1 MPHPRPFY
9 YLENFTT
16 ALGWLQQRY
25 GDLLNETE
33 VGFIERF
40 QRLPLQSSALLVR
53 MLGRRGDLFRTEKL
67 KYEEIGCTRAAA
79 TALTEA
85 GWLDGTPVL
94 TAAELGRLLRK
105 GELQQVFGCTNDTR
119 SVAARKADILLRI
132 EAVPLEP
139 RRLSE
144 WWPDAP
150 DVIFRVAIKPLCD
163 RLRLLFFGNFD
174 QNWSEFV
181 LTDLGIFKYE
191 QVPRDAATR
200 VFQTRHH
207 IDTFHS
213 LFECR
218 RLLEETD
225 DLAAVVESLPAPI
238 PDNDWLEGRR
248 RKLQFQIAQ
257 CYEQQKDLTGALAL
271 YRDCQYTGARLRSV
285 RLLERLG
292 SIDSAMQLAF
302 LVREHPAEEI
312 EVQQIARM
320 WPRLQRKA
328 GLKTSRSR
336 RPPGWPTFQ
345 LLLPVTQRPDFLE
358 GATGEALSTP
368 EAPVHYVENG
378 LLNSLFGLLCWQA
391 IFAPVAG
398 AFFHEFQAAPAD
410 LLAPDFRSRRE
421 PHFTQC
427 FAQLDSDAYRDTIC
441 RNFQQK
447 QGVQSPFVFWG
458 VITEPLLEVALSC
471 LPPQHL
477 KACFTRILSDI
488 RANRCGLPDLVQFWP
503 HERRYRLIEVKGPG
517 DRLQDNQI
525 RWLTFCA
532 AHGIPVSVCHVS
544 WLPPAPSAAMCLPPA
559 PGIASDAAR
568 VPQEF
573 AQLPST
579 ASAASLAPLAL
590 PMLHAPVASLA
601 PLASP
606 TLHAPVTSLASLLS
620 PTSHTP
626 TASPILV
633 GAHAAETMSPDGLV
647 PGSSPQVRI

>member
-25 GDLLNETE
+25 GDLLSETE

-40 QRLPLQSSALLVR
+40 QRLPLPSSALLVR

-67 KYEEIGCTRAAA
+67 RYEEIGCARAAA
-79 TALTEA
+79 AALLEA
-85 GWLDGTPVL
+85 GWVDDAPVL
-94 TAAELGRLLRK
+94 TVAELGRVLRR
-105 GELQQVFGCTNDTR
+105 GELQRMFGCPNYAR
-119 SVAARKADILLRI
+119 SVDGRSSAAGSIDVPADMQGPAYLPDRVRSGAQVGSGPQGAEAHGDEAPRLPPWPRHARKADLLASI
-132 EAVPLEP
+132 AAVPLEP
-139 RRLSE
+139 RRLTE

-150 DVIFRVAIKPLCD
+150 DVIFRVVIKPLCD

-174 QNWSEFV
+174 QDWSEFV

-191 QVPRDAATR
+191 QVPRDPATR
-200 VFQTRHH
+200 AFQSRQH
-207 IDTFHS
+207 IDTFYS

-218 RLLEETD
+218 RRLEETD
-225 DLAAVVESLPAPI
+225 DLGAVMEALPPPI
-238 PDNDWLEGRR
+238 ADNDWLEGRR

-257 CYEQQKDLTGALAL
+257 CYEQQKDLACALAI
-271 YRDCQYTGARLRSV
+271 YRDCQYTGARLRCV

-292 SIDSAMQLAF
+292 AIDSALQLAF
-302 LVREHPAEEI
+302 LVREQPADEI
-312 EVQQIARM
+312 EVQQVARM

-345 LLLPVTQRPDFLE
+345 LVLTVTERPDHLE
-358 GATGEALSTP
+358 GATGAALSTP
-368 EAPVHYVENG
+368 DAPVHYVENG
-378 LLNSLFGLLCWQA
+378 LLNSLFGLLFWQA

-410 LLAPDFRSRRE
+410 LLAPDFRCRRE
-421 PHFTQC
+421 PQFAQC

-441 RNFQQK
+441 RNYQQK
-447 QGVQSPFVFWG
+447 QGLQSPFVFWG
-458 VITEPLLEVALSC
+458 VISKTLLEVALCC

-477 KACFTRILSDI
+477 KACFTRILCDI

-503 HERRYRLIEVKGPG
+503 QERRYRLIEVKGPG

-532 AHGIPVSVCHVS
+532 AQGIPVSVCHVS
-544 WLPPAPSAAMCLPPA
+544 WLSATACA
-559 PGIASDAAR
+559 
-568 VPQEF
+568 PQE
-573 AQLPST
+573 
-579 ASAASLAPLAL
+579 LAL
-590 PMLHAPVASLA
+590 PTV
-601 PLASP
+601 
-606 TLHAPVTSLASLLS
+606 
-620 PTSHTP
+620 
-626 TASPILV
+626 V
-633 GAHAAETMSPDGLV
+633 GAHAAQTMSPEALV
-647 PGSSPQVRI
+647 PGWAPQVRI

>member
-25 GDLLNETE
+25 GDLLSETE

-67 KYEEIGCTRAAA
+67 RYEEIGCARAAA
-79 TALTEA
+79 AALLEA
-85 GWLDGTPVL
+85 GWVDDAPVL
-94 TAAELGRLLRK
+94 TVAELGRVLRR
-105 GELQQVFGCTNDTR
+105 GELQRMFGCPTYR
-119 SVAARKADILLRI
+119 SAQVGGGPQGAEAHNGEAAWLPALPRHARKADMLVSF

-150 DVIFRVAIKPLCD
+150 DVVFRVVVKPLCD

-174 QNWSEFV
+174 QDWSEFV

-191 QVPRDAATR
+191 QVPRDPATR
-200 VFQTRHH
+200 AFQTRQH

-218 RLLEETD
+218 RRLEETD
-225 DLAAVVESLPAPI
+225 DLGAVIEALPPPI
-238 PDNDWLEGRR
+238 ADNDWLEGRR

-257 CYEQQKDLTGALAL
+257 CYEQQKDLARALAI
-271 YRDCQYTGARLRSV
+271 YRDCRYTGARLRCV

-292 SIDSAMQLAF
+292 AIDSALQLAF
-302 LVREHPAEEI
+302 LVREQPADEI
-312 EVQQIARM
+312 EIQQIARM

-345 LLLPVTQRPDFLE
+345 LVLTVTERPDHLE
-358 GATGEALSTP
+358 GATGAALSTP
-368 EAPVHYVENG
+368 DAPVHYVENG

-421 PHFTQC
+421 PQFAQC

-441 RNFQQK
+441 RNYQQK
-447 QGVQSPFVFWG
+447 QGIQSPFVFWG
-458 VITEPLLEVALSC
+458 VISETLLDVALSC

-477 KACFTRILSDI
+477 KACFMRILSDI

-503 HERRYRLIEVKGPG
+503 QERRYRLIEVKGPG

-532 AHGIPVSVCHVS
+532 AQGIPVSVCHVS
-544 WLPPAPSAAMCLPPA
+544 WSSAAAGA
-559 PGIASDAAR
+559 PHG
-568 VPQEF
+568 
-573 AQLPST
+573 L
-579 ASAASLAPLAL
+579 
-590 PMLHAPVASLA
+590 
-601 PLASP
+601 
-606 TLHAPVTSLASLLS
+606 
-620 PTSHTP
+620 
-626 TASPILV
+626 
-633 GAHAAETMSPDGLV
+633 AAEAMSPEALV
-647 PGSSPQVRI
+647 PGWAPQVRI

>member
-9 YLENFTT
+9 YLENFAT

-25 GDLLNETE
+25 GDLLNDAE

-67 KYEEIGCTRAAA
+67 KYDEIGCARAAA
-79 TALTEA
+79 AELTEA
-85 GWLDGTPVL
+85 GWLDSTPVL
-94 TAAELGRLLRK
+94 TVAELGRVLRK
-105 GELQQVFGCTNDTR
+105 AELAQVFGCCTDLLGRAGR
-119 SVAARKADILLRI
+119 SPRHARKAELLASF
-132 EAVPLEP
+132 EAEPLEP
-139 RRLSE
+139 RGFNE

-150 DVIFRVAIKPLCD
+150 GVVFRVLVKPLCD

-174 QNWSEFV
+174 QDWSEFV

-200 VFQTRHH
+200 AFQTRQH

-225 DLAAVVESLPAPI
+225 DLAAVVEALPAPI
-238 PDNDWLEGRR
+238 ADNAWLEGRR
-248 RKLQFQIAQ
+248 RKVQFQIAQ
-257 CYEQQKDLTGALAL
+257 CYEQQKDLTRALAI
-271 YRDCQYTGARLRSV
+271 YRDCQYAGARLRSV

-292 SIDSAMQLAF
+292 LIDSAMQLAF
-302 LVREHPAEEI
+302 LVREHPADEV

-410 LLAPDFRSRRE
+410 LLAPDFRRRRE
-421 PHFTQC
+421 PQFAEC
-427 FAQLDSDAYRDTIC
+427 FAQLEGDAYRDTIC

-447 QGVQSPFVFWG
+447 QGIQSPFVFWG
-458 VITEPLLEVALSC
+458 VITEALLDVALSC

-503 HERRYRLIEVKGPG
+503 QERRYRFIEVKGPG
-517 DRLQDNQI
+517 DRLQDNQV
-525 RWLTFCA
+525 RWLTFCT

-544 WLPPAPSAAMCLPPA
+544 WLPATPDVASHAAGVPKGIPAEAASPSAA
-559 PGIASDAAR
+559 
-568 VPQEF
+568 
-573 AQLPST
+573 
-579 ASAASLAPLAL
+579 
-590 PMLHAPVASLA
+590 
-601 PLASP
+601 
-606 TLHAPVTSLASLLS
+606 
-620 PTSHTP
+620 
-626 TASPILV
+626 
-633 GAHAAETMSPDGLV
+633 V
-647 PGSSPQVRI
+647 PGWTPQVRI

>member
-25 GDLLNETE
+25 GDLLSETE
-33 VGFIERF
+33 MGFIERF

-67 KYEEIGCTRAAA
+67 RYEEIGCARAAA
-79 TALTEA
+79 TALMEA
-85 GWLDGTPVL
+85 GWVDDAPVL
-94 TAAELGRLLRK
+94 TVAELGRVLKR
-105 GELQQVFGCTNDTR
+105 GELQRMLGCRGRASAGGAAWLPALRRN
-119 SVAARKADILLRI
+119 ARKADLLDDI
-132 EAVPLEP
+132 GAVPLP
-139 RRLSE
+139 AKRLTE

-150 DVIFRVAIKPLCD
+150 DVIFRVVVKSLCD

-174 QNWSEFV
+174 QDWSEFV

-191 QVPRDAATR
+191 RVPRDAATR
-200 VFQTRHH
+200 AFQTRRH

-218 RLLEETD
+218 RRLEETD
-225 DLAAVVESLPAPI
+225 DLAAVIAALPGPI
-238 PDNDWLEGRR
+238 EDNDWLEGRR

-257 CYEQQKDLTGALAL
+257 CYEQQKDLARALAI
-271 YRDCQYTGARLRSV
+271 YRDCQYAGARLRCV

-292 SIDSAMQLAF
+292 AIDSALQLAF
-302 LVREHPAEEI
+302 VVREQPADEI

-328 GLKTSRSR
+328 GLKTSRRR

-345 LLLPVTQRPDFLE
+345 LLLTVTERPDHLE
-358 GATGEALSTP
+358 AATGAALSTP
-368 EAPVHYVENG
+368 DAPVHYVENG

-421 PHFTQC
+421 PQFAQC
-427 FAQLDSDAYRDTIC
+427 FAQLDSDVYRDTIC

-447 QGVQSPFVFWG
+447 QGIQSPFVFWG
-458 VITEPLLEVALSC
+458 VLCESLLDLALSC

-503 HERRYRLIEVKGPG
+503 QERRYRLIEVKGPG

-532 AHGIPVSVCHVS
+532 AQGIPVSVCHVS
-544 WLPPAPSAAMCLPPA
+544 WLSAA
-559 PGIASDAAR
+559 AR
-568 VPQEF
+568 APQE
-573 AQLPST
+573 
-579 ASAASLAPLAL
+579 LAPL
-590 PMLHAPVASLA
+590 PVFCASG
-601 PLASP
+601 ASP
-606 TLHAPVTSLASLLS
+606 TV
-620 PTSHTP
+620 
-626 TASPILV
+626 V
-633 GAHAAETMSPDGLV
+633 GTHPAETSSPEALM
-647 PGSSPQVRI
+647 PGWTPQVRI

>member
-9 YLENFTT
+9 YLENFNT

-67 KYEEIGCTRAAA
+67 RYEEIGCARAAA
-79 TALTEA
+79 AELMEA
-85 GWLDGTPVL
+85 GWLDGAPVL
-94 TAAELGRLLRK
+94 TLAELGRVLRK
-105 GELQQVFGCTNDTR
+105 GELMQMFGHRAAQNGKAVPLPTLPH
-119 SVAARKADILLRI
+119 ARKADMLMSF
-132 EAVPLEP
+132 EAMPLEP
-139 RRLSE
+139 RRLTE

-150 DVIFRVAIKPLCD
+150 DVIFRVVVKSLCD

-174 QNWSEFV
+174 QDWSEFV

-191 QVPRDAATR
+191 QVPRDAASR
-200 VFQTRHH
+200 AFQTRQH
-207 IDTFHS
+207 IDTFHV

-218 RLLEETD
+218 RRLEDTD
-225 DLAAVVESLPAPI
+225 DLAAVVEALPPPI
-238 PDNDWLEGRR
+238 ADNDWLEGRR

-257 CYEQQKDLTGALAL
+257 CYEQQKDLARALAI
-271 YRDCQYTGARLRSV
+271 YRDCQYTGARLRCIRV
-285 RLLERLG
+285 LERLG
-292 SIDSAMQLAF
+292 SIDSALQLAF
-302 LVREHPAEEI
+302 LVREQPADEI
-312 EVQQIARM
+312 EVQQIARL

-328 GLKTSRSR
+328 GLKTSRRR

-345 LLLPVTQRPDFLE
+345 LMLPVTQRPHHLE

-368 EAPVHYVENG
+368 DAPVYYVENG

-391 IFAPVAG
+391 IFAPVSG

-421 PHFTQC
+421 PQFAQC
-427 FAQLDSDAYRDTIC
+427 FDQLESDAYRDTIC

-447 QGVQSPFVFWG
+447 QGIQSPFVFWG
-458 VITEPLLEVALSC
+458 VVSETLLDVALSC
-471 LPPQHL
+471 LPPRHL

-503 HERRYRLIEVKGPG
+503 GERRYRLIEVKGPG

-525 RWLTFCA
+525 RWLTFCT
-532 AHGIPVSVCHVS
+532 AHDIPVSVCHVS
-544 WLPPAPSAAMCLPPA
+544 WLAADAHQAEVVEMASDTSRSPQKLASPPGAGSAPSVANMNLTSP
-559 PGIASDAAR
+559 
-568 VPQEF
+568 V
-573 AQLPST
+573 LY
-579 ASAASLAPLAL
+579 ASAALPVISGAYVAEAASSDGFAP
-590 PMLHAPVASLA
+590 
-601 PLASP
+601 
-606 TLHAPVTSLASLLS
+606 
-620 PTSHTP
+620 
-626 TASPILV
+626 
-633 GAHAAETMSPDGLV
+633 GR
-647 PGSSPQVRI
+647 SPQVRI

>member
-9 YLENFTT
+9 YLENFNT

-67 KYEEIGCTRAAA
+67 RYEEIGCARAAA
-79 TALTEA
+79 AALMEA
-85 GWLDGTPVL
+85 GWVDGTPVL
-94 TAAELGRLLRK
+94 TLAELGRVLRK
-105 GELQQVFGCTNDTR
+105 GELQRMFGCSTHAR
-119 SVAARKADILLRI
+119 SMEGRSPPAPGSSVGAPLDMRGAADPTDSLRGSAQVGGRSHRVAQNGEAVPLPELPRYARKADMLVSL
-132 EAVPLEP
+132 EAMPLEP
-139 RRLSE
+139 RCLTE

-150 DVIFRVAIKPLCD
+150 DVIFRVVVKPLCD

-174 QNWSEFV
+174 QDWSEFV

-200 VFQTRHH
+200 AFQNRQH
-207 IDTFHS
+207 IDTFHA

-218 RLLEETD
+218 RRLEETE
-225 DLAAVVESLPAPI
+225 DLAAVTEGLPPPVA
-238 PDNDWLEGRR
+238 DNDWLEGRR

-257 CYEQQKDLTGALAL
+257 CYEQQKDLARALAI
-271 YRDCQYTGARLRSV
+271 YRDCQYAGARLRCV

-292 SIDSAMQLAF
+292 SIDSALQLAF
-302 LVREHPAEEI
+302 RVREQPADEI

-345 LLLPVTQRPDFLE
+345 LVLPVTQRPEHLE
-358 GATGEALSTP
+358 GATGAALSTP
-368 EAPVHYVENG
+368 DAPVHYVENG

-421 PHFTQC
+421 PQFAQC
-427 FAQLDSDAYRDTIC
+427 FEQLESDLYRDTIY

-447 QGVQSPFVFWG
+447 QGIQSPFVFWG
-458 VITEPLLEVALSC
+458 VISETLLDVALSC
-471 LPPQHL
+471 LPPRQL

-503 HERRYRLIEVKGPG
+503 SERRYRLIEVKGPG

-532 AHGIPVSVCHVS
+532 AQGIPVSVCHVS
-544 WLPPAPSAAMCLPPA
+544 WLAP
-559 PGIASDAAR
+559 
-568 VPQEF
+568 
-573 AQLPST
+573 
-579 ASAASLAPLAL
+579 
-590 PMLHAPVASLA
+590 
-601 PLASP
+601 
-606 TLHAPVTSLASLLS
+606 
-620 PTSHTP
+620 
-626 TASPILV
+626 
-633 GAHAAETMSPDGLV
+633 
-647 PGSSPQVRI
+647 